1 MPSAE
6 AATECKPKLIIL
18 DIGLSASIPSMTSGS
33 VLEFSI
39 DGHLQRTLVES
50 QSLPDGIAA
59 DRIGGRMF
67 WTCMG
72 IPGKCDGAVYSAD
85 LNGREIRTVVPAGT
99 INTPKQLTLDCV
111 NKKVYFCDREGL
123 GVYRCNYDGDALE
136 CVIST
141 GNAED
146 PEVMQDAE
154 KWCVGI
160 TVAPSLGKFYWTQKG
175 PSKGGKG
182 RIFCASISTLSD
194 EPPTSRSDVKCLLSG
209 LPEPIDLE
217 INEKSRILYWT
228 DRGEIPFGNSL
239 NRIHLDEFGMP
250 LKSSSKPEVLTRN
263 LNEAI
268 GLKLDDKNG
277 HIYMTDLGGN
287 LYRCDMDGQNK
298 TKLYSEDQR
307 ALAGLTLI

>member
-1 MPSAE
+1 MPSAGP
-6 AATECKPKLIIL
+6 ANQFTPKLIIL
-18 DIGLSASIPSMTSGS
+18 DIGLSASVPSMTSGS

-39 DGHLQRTLVES
+39 DGHLQRTLVEA

-59 DRIGGRMF
+59 DRLSGRMF

-72 IPGKCDGAVYSAD
+72 IPGKRDGAVYSAD
-85 LNGREIRTVVPAGT
+85 LNGRDIRTVVPAGT

-123 GVYRCNYDGDALE
+123 GVYRCNYDGDGLE

-141 GNAED
+141 GNTDD
-146 PEVMQDAE
+146 PEVIQDAE

-182 RIFCASISTLSD
+182 RIFCASISTPSD
-194 EPPTSRSDVKCLLSG
+194 VSQTSRSDAKCLLAG

-217 INEKSRILYWT
+217 IDEKTRILYWT
-228 DRGEIPFGNSL
+228 DRGEIPFGNSV
-239 NRIHLDEFGMP
+239 NRIYLDEFGLP
-250 LKSSSKPEVLTRN
+250 LNSSSKPEVLTRN

-268 GLKLDDKNG
+268 GLKLDDKNR
-277 HIYMTDLGGN
+277 HIYITDLGGS
-287 LYRCDMDGQNK
+287 LYRCGMDGQNK

-307 ALAGLTLI
+307 ALTGLTLI